1 MKEYKVFEHPIGK
14 IEPVKQGWSWP
25 AFFFNW
31 VWALIK
37 RMWGIAVTVF
47 LLSLFMEIFI
57 NEAEFGIGTIVIFM
71 VSIVIL
77 FIFGINGNDWREK
90 KLLSRGFDFKM
101 TVEALNQ
108 DQAVSIYLKEK

>member
-1 MKEYKVFEHPIGK
+1 
-14 IEPVKQGWSWP
+14 
-25 AFFFNW
+25 
-31 VWALIK
+31 
-37 RMWGIAVTVF
+37 
-47 LLSLFMEIFI
+47 MEIFI
-57 NEAEFGIGTIVIFM
+57 NEAEFGIGTIVIFI

-77 FIFGINGNDWREK
+77 FIFGLNGNDWREK